1 MITISKPLPPYSDD
15 DESRPDAKP
24 GPLTFEF
31 TRADA
36 LADTEGAFDFVEDL
50 LSEGAAS
57 VVYGASNSGKTFFVL
72 DLGAHVATGQ
82 DWQDREVE
90 KGAVIYIALEGRQ
103 GARNRIEAM
112 QMRGI
117 LPKGSPFYVC
127 SSPVSLL
134 DPAHPEAIRR
144 LIASVEAEAALPVR
158 LVIVDTMA
166 RAMAGGDEN
175 SGEDMGKAV
184 KSIDAVKESTGA
196 HVCVIHHCGKDA
208 ARGAR
213 GHSSLRAA
221 IDTEIEI
228 TSTEGD
234 KYRTASIV
242 KQRDLAPRTP
252 LCFSLDVVEVG
263 INRRGKAITSCVVI
277 AEDDMMASKGKAKP
291 GPKAIY
297 TCEMLL
303 ELLPQPSFKAWQAT
317 AKEAHSMGKDSF
329 DGYRGKCAD
338 QWEKT
343 RQGGIKKKLEPL
355 PL

>member
-1 MITISKPLPPYSDD
+1 MITISKPLPPLSDD
-15 DESRPDAKP
+15 DESKPDAKT

-72 DLGAHVATGQ
+72 DLGAHVATGK

-90 KGAVIYIALEGRQ
+90 QGAVIYIALEGRQ
-103 GARNRIEAM
+103 GAKNRIVAM

-134 DPAHPEAIRR
+134 DPAHPEAIKR
-144 LIASVEAEAALPVR
+144 LIASVAAEASLPVR
-158 LVIVDTMA
+158 LVIIDTMA

-175 SGEDMGKAV
+175 SGQDMGRAV
-184 KSIDAVKESTGA
+184 KSIDAVKESTGS
-196 HVCVIHHCGKDA
+196 HVCIIHHCGKDV

-228 TSTEGD
+228 TSTEVD
-234 KYRTASIV
+234 KYRTATIV

-263 INRRGKAITSCVVI
+263 INRRGKAINSCVVQ
-277 AEDDMMASKGKAKP
+277 AEDDMMASRGKSKP
-291 GPKAIY
+291 GPKPSY

-303 ELLPQPSFKAWQAT
+303 ELLPQPSVKAWQAT

-329 DGYRGKCAD
+329 DGYRGKCAE

-343 RQGGIKKKLEPL
+343 KQGGIRKRLEPL